1 MFTQNFFTRILDLED
16 GWVVESVDTDFSKEE
31 ISIQIVCLSKQ
42 LEDTQ
47 TGELCNI
54 YDHAPARKWRHLDTM
69 QYKTYITCELPRIIT
84 SEGKVKT
91 VQPNWASGYER
102 HTFLFEHA
110 VIDLLKASK
119 NQTKTAQLMRCGFNV
134 VNRIM
139 HLSTQRGMARRNYSA
154 LVFDQLSID
163 EKSFKKGHQYI
174 TVLSHPGSSCVLD
187 VEEDRTKEACKSLFN
202 RTLTEVQLGQV
213 TSVSM
218 DMWPAYINSAEEL
231 LPNAAITHDRF
242 HLIMYLNK
250 AIDQVRR
257 REVKQHGELKHT
269 RYALLKNPENLTE
282 KQRIKFEAIAGAN
295 YEVSKAWQ
303 VRENF
308 KALFSCGKL
317 FAWTLYNK
325 WTADSKKRK
334 IKEIDKVVETFNN
347 HISGVVNALIM
358 NLSNAMAERLNG
370 KIQELKTVG
379 KGYRTFA
386 NFRSAILFF
395 HGGLNLYPH

>member
-1 MFTQNFFTRILDLED
+1 
-16 GWVVESVDTDFSKEE
+16 
-31 ISIQIVCLSKQ
+31 
-42 LEDTQ
+42 
-47 TGELCNI
+47 
-54 YDHAPARKWRHLDTM
+54 
-69 QYKTYITCELPRIIT
+69 
-84 SEGKVKT
+84 
-91 VQPNWASGYER
+91 
-102 HTFLFEHA
+102 
-110 VIDLLKASK
+110 
-119 NQTKTAQLMRCGFNV
+119 MRCGFNV

-139 HLSTQRGMARRNYSA
+139 HLSTQRGMARRSYTN

-163 EKSFKKGHQYI
+163 EKSFKKGHKYI
-174 TVLSHPGSSCVLD
+174 TVLSHPGSGCVLD
-187 VEEDRTKEACKSLFN
+187 VEEDRTMDTCKSLLN
-202 RTLTEVQLGQV
+202 RTLTETQLAQV
-213 TSVSM
+213 AKISM

-231 LPNAAITHDRF
+231 LPNTEIIHDRF

-257 REVKQHGELKHT
+257 REVKQHEELKHS

-325 WTADSKKRK
+325 WTADSKRRK
-334 IKEIDKVVETFNN
+334 IKEIDKVIETFNN
-347 HISGVVNALIM
+347 HVSGVVNALIM

-379 KGYRTFA
+379 RGYRTFT
-386 NFRSAILFF
+386 N
-395 HGGLNLYPH
+395 

>member
-1 MFTQNFFTRILDLED
+1 MFTENFFTRILDLED
-16 GWVVESVDTDFSKEE
+16 GWAVESVDTDFSKEE
-31 ISIQIVCLSKQ
+31 ISIHIVCLSEQ

-47 TGELCNI
+47 TGELCKI

-69 QYKTYITCELPRIIT
+69 QYKTYIKCELPRIIT

-119 NQTKTAQLMRCGFNV
+119 NQTKTAQIMRCGFNV

-139 HLSTQRGMARRNYSA
+139 HLSTKRGMGRRNYTK
-154 LVFDQLSID
+154 LIFDQLSID

-174 TVLSHPGSSCVLD
+174 TVLSHPGSGCVLD

-202 RTLTEVQLGQV
+202 RTLTETQLGQV
-213 TSVSM
+213 TTISM
-218 DMWPAYINSAEEL
+218 DMWPAYINSAQEL

-257 REVKQHGELKHT
+257 REVKHHDELKNT
-269 RYALLKNPENLTE
+269 RFTLLKNPENFTE
-282 KQRIKFEAIAGAN
+282 KQRIKYEAIADAN

-308 KALFSCGKL
+308 KDLFSCGKL

-325 WTADSKKRK
+325 WTADSKRK
-334 IKEIDKVVETFNN
+334 NIKEIDKVVETFNN

-395 HGGLNLYPH
+395 HGGLDLYPH

>member
-1 MFTQNFFTRILDLED
+1 MFTENLFTRILDLED

-31 ISIQIVCLSKQ
+31 IFIQIVCLLEQ
-42 LEDTQ
+42 LEDAQ
-47 TGELCNI
+47 TGELCKI

-69 QYKTYITCELPRIIT
+69 QYKTYIRCELPRIIT
-84 SEGKVKT
+84 SQGKIKT
-91 VQPNWASGYER
+91 VQPNWASGYVR

-110 VIDLLKASK
+110 IIDLLKASK
-119 NQTKTAQLMRCGFNV
+119 NQTKTAQIMGCGFNV
-134 VNRIM
+134 VNRVM
-139 HLSTQRGMARRNYSA
+139 HLSTKRGMERRNYTE
-154 LVFDQLSID
+154 LVLDQLSID
-163 EKSFKKGHQYI
+163 EKAFKNGHHYL
-174 TVLSHPGSSCVLD
+174 TVLSHPGSGCVLD
-187 VEEDRTKEACKSLFN
+187 VEEHRTKEACKSLFN
-202 RTLTEVQLGQV
+202 RTLTETQLGQV
-213 TSVSM
+213 TTISM
-218 DMWPAYINSAEEL
+218 DMWPAYINTAQEL

-257 REVKQHGELKHT
+257 REVKQHDELKNT

-282 KQRIKFEAIAGAN
+282 KQRIKFESIIGAN

-308 KALFSCGKL
+308 KDLFSSGKL

-325 WTADSKKRK
+325 WTTDSKRK
-334 IKEIDKVVETFNN
+334 NIKEIDKVIETFNN

-395 HGGLNLYPH
+395 HGGLDLYPH

>member
-1 MFTQNFFTRILDLED
+1 MFTENLFTRILDLED
-16 GWVVESVDTDFSKEE
+16 GWVVASVDTDFSKKE
-31 ISIQIVCLSKQ
+31 ISIQIVCLLDQ

-47 TGELCNI
+47 SGELCSI

-69 QYKTYITCELPRIIT
+69 QYKTYIKCELPRIIT
-84 SEGKVKT
+84 SDGKVKT
-91 VQPNWASGYER
+91 VQPNWASGYDR

-139 HLSTQRGMARRNYSA
+139 HLSTQRGMARRSYTN

-163 EKSFKKGHQYI
+163 EKSFKKGHKYI
-174 TVLSHPGSSCVLD
+174 TVLSHPGSGCVLD
-187 VEEDRTKEACKSLFN
+187 VEEDRTMDTCRSLLN
-202 RTLTEVQLGQV
+202 RTLTETQLAQV
-213 TSVSM
+213 AKISM

-231 LPNAAITHDRF
+231 LPNAQIIHDRF

-257 REVKQHGELKHT
+257 REVKQHEELKHT

-325 WTADSKKRK
+325 WTADSKRRK
-334 IKEIDKVVETFNN
+334 IKEIDKVIETFNN
-347 HISGVVNALIM
+347 HVSGVVNALIM

-379 KGYRTFA
+379 RGYRTFT

-395 HGGLNLYPH
+395 HGGLDLYPH